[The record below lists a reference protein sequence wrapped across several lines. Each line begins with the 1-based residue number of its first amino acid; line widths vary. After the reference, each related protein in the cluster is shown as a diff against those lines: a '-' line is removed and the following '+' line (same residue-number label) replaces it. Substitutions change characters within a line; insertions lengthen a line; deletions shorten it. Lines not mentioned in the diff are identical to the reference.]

1 MPTDIQPQEK
11 TEKISQ
17 PGSPRYEFV
26 KKLAQKVRQDDM
38 DRQVWK
44 DKQVVAYNARLG
56 LKRRTNRPY
65 PGASEVPIPITD
77 KFITKLK
84 SMFVSVATL
93 MKKQIVVTLDDGEVT
108 TPETKASAERIERA
122 LNNLIRKRDFGWAKK
137 VTLFVDYF
145 LENGHAVFKII
156 EKFFSRTINR
166 TLNMD
171 AFSAEDQEILKKM
184 KKAELRLVIAQ
195 REEMDLEDK
204 DDLKQIDKAIEQFKS
219 GKKIIT
225 FTKKEIYS
233 EPTVIPERGL
243 RIIVPSSGTETQ
255 RLPRICHDMWMGYQE
270 LRDKA
275 DKGIYSKTSVG
286 MLDDDGGTS
295 DDGLT
300 NTSWAISEGL
310 STLDNR
316 SGLFNVRECQTWYEN
331 EATEEYEKWVFT
343 WVEQVGESSD
353 DENDS
358 PKDILILQELKLPY
372 DHGMWTYVKHDYEL
386 KNTRWY
392 SSRGV
397 PEKIRG
403 LHQTIEKMYNAR
415 LIRDELNNAPMWRV
429 SKQLGMAGDEIR
441 MRPGQVIQ
449 GEPGEIEMLNKG
461 ITTDV
466 SSERLEQQAKA
477 YAEEYLS
484 ITDFSNRSAVN
495 QGSARTATEMQLIN
509 QASTRQVNMDIA
521 LFLDTLSEVANH
533 MYFICKQAVDKPTK
547 IGGVVL
553 TPDDFLVK
561 VTVAWSGSLDA
572 TDYQLQVQ
580 KATQRMALT
589 MQYGQP
595 VGVVTPTNVFNMLQ
609 DIHDKDPDVQVSSR
623 FITAPQE
630 ASMSQM
636 SQQQEEIVRMLNGF
650 DVPVSPDDDDNIHLQ
665 VIEEWTN
672 TPQGA
677 QAMQNPGVAQLIE
690 KHAQIHIQSE
700 QLKNGIQTQKAQGSQ
715 GKLGDPRAAKAR
727 SASS

>member
-1 MPTDIQPQEK
+1 MPTDIEPQDK

-17 PGSPRYEFV
+17 LGSPRYEFV
-26 KKLAQKVRQDDM
+26 KKLAEKVRQDDM

-65 PGASEVPIPITD
+65 PGAAEVPIPITD

-93 MKKQIVVTLDDGEVT
+93 MKKQIVVTLDDGEVA

-122 LNNLIRKRDFGWAKK
+122 LNNLVKKRDFGWAKK

-145 LENGHAVFKII
+145 LENGHAVFKVI

-166 TLNMD
+166 SIDLDDN
-171 AFSAEDQEILKKM
+171 FSEEDLKYLKSLKKD
-184 KKAELRLVIAQ
+184 ELRLILAN
-195 REEMDLEDK
+195 REEMDLDDK
-204 DDLKQIDKAIEQFKS
+204 DDLKQIDSAIQQFRA
-219 GKKIIT
+219 GKKT
-225 FTKKEIYS
+225 LKFVKKEVYS

-255 RLPRICHDMWMGYQE
+255 RLPRITHDLWMTYQE
-270 LRDKA
+270 LRVRADQGVYDKA
-275 DKGIYSKTSVG
+275 AVKA
-286 MLDDDGGTS
+286 LDPEGGTN

-310 STLDNR
+310 TTLDTK
-316 SGLFNVRECQTWYEN
+316 SGLFNVRECQTWYDD
-331 EATEEYEKWVFT
+331 EKWVFT
-343 WVEQVGESSD
+343 WIENAGAPVSGNAEST
-353 DENDS
+353 
-358 PKDILILQELKLPY
+358 KDIVILQELPLPY
-372 DHGMWTYVKHDYEL
+372 DHGLWTYVKHDYEL

-429 SKQLGMAGDEIR
+429 SKQLGLSGDEIR

-449 GEPGEIEMLNKG
+449 GEAGEIEMLNKG

-495 QGSARTATEMQLIN
+495 AGSARTATELQLIN

-533 MYFICKQAVDKPTK
+533 MYLIVKQAVTRPTK
-547 IGGVVL
+547 IAGVEL
-553 TPDDFLVK
+553 RPEDFLVK
-561 VTVAWSGSLDA
+561 VIVSWSGSLDA
-572 TDYQLQVQ
+572 TDSSMQMQ
-580 KATQRMALT
+580 KAMNRMGIV

-595 VGVVTPTNVFNMLQ
+595 AGIVTPDNVFNMLQ
-609 DIHDKDPDVQVSSR
+609 DYIDKDPDVDVASK
-623 FITAPQE
+623 FITAPQSV
-630 ASMSQM
+630 SMSQM

-665 VIEEWTN
+665 VIEQWASS
-672 TPQGA
+672 PQGA
-677 QAMQNPGVAQLIE
+677 EAMKNEGVAQLVE
-690 KHAQIHIQSE
+690 KHAQLHIQSE
-700 QLKNGIQTQKAQGSQ
+700 QMKNGIKAQKAAGSQ
-715 GKLGDPRAAKAR
+715 GNLGDPRSQKV
-727 SASS
+727 ASSR

>member
-1 MPTDIQPQEK
+1 MPTDIEPQEK
-11 TEKISQ
+11 TDKISL
-17 PGSPRYEFV
+17 PGSERYEFI
-26 KKLAQKVRQDDM
+26 KDLAAKVRQDDQ

-44 DKQVVAYNARLG
+44 DKQVVAYNSRMG
-56 LKRRTNRPY
+56 LRKRTNRPY

-93 MKKQIVVTLDDGEVT
+93 MKKQIVVTIDDGESI

-122 LNNLIRKRDFGWAKK
+122 LNNLVRKRDFGWAKK

-145 LENGHAVFKII
+145 LENGHAIFKII
-156 EKFFSRTINR
+156 EKFFSKTINR
-166 TLNMD
+166 TIDIDDNYT
-171 AFSAEDQEILKKM
+171 AEEIKYLKGLKRE
-184 KKAELRLVIAQ
+184 ELQMILAK
-195 REEMDLEDK
+195 REEMDIDDE
-204 DDLKQIDKAIEQFKS
+204 DDLKELNKAIDQFKA
-219 GKKIIT
+219 GKKT
-225 FTKKEIYS
+225 LKFTKKEVYS

-243 RIIVPSSGTETQ
+243 RIIVPSSGTELQ
-255 RLPRICHDMWMGYQE
+255 RLPRICHDMWMTYQE

-275 DKGIYSKTSVG
+275 SKGIYSKDTVDA
-286 MLDDDGGTS
+286 LNDAGGTN

-300 NTSWAISEGL
+300 NTSWALSEGI
-310 STLDNR
+310 STLDTK
-316 SGLFNVRECQTWYEN
+316 SGLFNVRETQAYYKN
-331 EATEEYEKWVFT
+331 EKWVFT
-343 WVEQVGESSD
+343 WIEQYGEV
-353 DENDS
+353 NDS
-358 PKDILILQELKLPY
+358 KDAPRDIKVLQELKLPY

-449 GEPGEIEMLNKG
+449 GEPGEVEMLNKG

-484 ITDFSNRSAVN
+484 ITDFSNQSAVN
-495 QGSARTATEMQLIN
+495 QGSARTATEIQAIN
-509 QASTRQVNMDIA
+509 QASTRQVNMDIS

-533 MYFICKQAVDKPTK
+533 MYLIVKQNVTKPTK

-553 TPDDFLVK
+553 RPEDFLVK
-561 VTVAWSGSLDA
+561 VVVSWSGSLDA
-572 TDYQLQVQ
+572 TDAQLQMA
-580 KATQRMALT
+580 KAQQRMALV

-595 VGVVTPTNVFNMLQ
+595 VGVVTPTNVYNMLQ
-609 DIHDKDPDVQVSSR
+609 DYIDKDPDVDVSSR
-623 FITAPQE
+623 FITTPEDVQLSE
-630 ASMSQM
+630 LEE
-636 SQQQEEIVRMLNGF
+636 QQSEIVRMINGF
-650 DVPVSPDDDDNIHLQ
+650 DVPVSPDDNDAIHLA
-665 VIEEWTN
+665 VMEEYASS
-672 TPQGA
+672 PQGS
-677 QAMQNPGVAQLIE
+677 QLLQSNQGFANLFE
-690 KHAQIHIQSE
+690 KHIQIHIQSE
-700 QLKNGIQTQKAQGSQ
+700 QMKNGIQAQKAAGSQ
-715 GKLGDPRAAKAR
+715 GALGDPRARRVAQSAR
-727 SASS
+727 

>member
-1 MPTDIQPQEK
+1 MPTNIKPQEK
-11 TEKISQ
+11 TERIS
-17 PGSPRYEFV
+17 PAGSKRHEFI
-26 KKLAQKVRQDDM
+26 KKLAAKVRQDDD

-56 LKRRTNRPY
+56 LRRRTNRPY

-93 MKKQIVVTLDDGEVT
+93 MKKQIIVALDDGEIS

-122 LNNLIRKRDFGWAKK
+122 LNNLVKKRDFGWAKK

-156 EKFFSRTINR
+156 EKFFSKTINR
-166 TLNMD
+166 TINL
-171 AFSAEDQEILKKM
+171 EDNYSPEDIKFLKTLKKD
-184 KKAELRLVIAQ
+184 ELRLILAQ
-195 REEMDLEDK
+195 REEMNLSDE
-204 DDLKQIDKAIEQFKS
+204 DDLIEIDKAINQLKS
-219 GKKIIT
+219 GKKVIT
-225 FTKKEIYS
+225 FLKKEIYS
-233 EPTVIPERGL
+233 EPTIIPERGL

-255 RLPRICHDMWMGYQE
+255 RLPRICHDMWMSYQE
-270 LRDKA
+270 LHDKA
-275 DKGIYSKTSVG
+275 KKGIYDKATVD
-286 MLDDDGGTS
+286 MLSEEGGTT
-295 DDGLT
+295 DDAYT

-310 STLDNR
+310 NTLDLKSDLYNI
-316 SGLFNVRECQTWYEN
+316 RECQTWYEG
-331 EATEEYEKWVFT
+331 EKWVFT
-343 WVEQVGESSD
+343 WVEQAGEGQD
-353 DENDS
+353 DKASEHVR
-358 PKDILILQELKLPY
+358 DIKVLQELKLPY

-429 SKQLGMAGDEIR
+429 SKQLGLAGDEIR
-441 MRPGQVIQ
+441 MRPGQVLE
-449 GEPGEIEMLNKG
+449 GEAGEIEMLNKG

-484 ITDFSNRSAVN
+484 IVDFSQRSAVN
-495 QGSARTATEMQLIN
+495 QGSARTATELQLIN

-533 MYFICKQAVDKPTK
+533 MYLITKQIVQKPTK
-547 IGGVVL
+547 VGGVIL
-553 TPDDFLVK
+553 TPEDFLVK
-561 VTVAWSGSLDA
+561 VIVAWSGSLDA
-572 TDYQLQVQ
+572 TDYTLQIQRAVERMQL
-580 KATQRMALT
+580 AMT
-589 MQYGQP
+589 YGQP
-595 VGVVTPTNVFNMLQ
+595 VGIVTPDNIYNMLH
-609 DIHDKDPDVQVSSR
+609 DIYDKDPDVEITSK
-623 FITAPQE
+623 FITAPQS

-665 VIEEWTN
+665 VIEQWAS

-677 QAMQNPGVAQLIE
+677 RAMQNEGIAALIE
-690 KHAQIHIQSE
+690 KHTSIHIQSE
-700 QLKNGIQTQKAQGSQ
+700 QMKNGIKAQNSQGSQ
-715 GKLGDPRAAKAR
+715 GRLGDPRSLKV
-727 SASS
+727 ASSNGRF

>member
-1 MPTDIQPQEK
+1 MPTEIEPQEK
-11 TEKISQ
+11 TERISP
-17 PGSPRYEFV
+17 PGSERHEFI
-26 KKLAQKVRQDDM
+26 KKLAEKVRKDDQ

-65 PGASEVPIPITD
+65 PGAAEVPIPITD

-93 MKKQIVVTLDDGEVT
+93 MKQQIVVTIDDGESV
-108 TPETKASAERIERA
+108 TPETKLSAERIERA

-156 EKFFSRTINR
+156 EKFFSKTINR
-166 TLNMD
+166 QINV
-171 AFSAEDQEILKKM
+171 EDNYSPEDIKYLKSLKKD
-184 KKAELRLVIAQ
+184 ELRIILAN
-195 REEMDLEDK
+195 REEMDLSDE
-204 DDLKQIDKAIEQFKS
+204 DDLKEIDKAISQFKS
-219 GKKIIT
+219 GKKILK
-225 FTKKEIYS
+225 FTKKEIFS

-243 RIIVPSSGTETQ
+243 RIIVPSSGTEVQT
-255 RLPRICHDMWMGYQE
+255 LPRICHDMWMGYQQ
-270 LRDKA
+270 LRKLA
-275 DKGIYSKTSVG
+275 DQGIYDKKTIDD
-286 MLDDDGGTS
+286 LDPDGGTT

-310 STLDNR
+310 STLDTK
-316 SGLFNVRECQTWYEN
+316 SGLFNVRETQAWYKN
-331 EATEEYEKWVFT
+331 EKWVFT
-343 WVEQVGESSD
+343 WIEQAGNPESTED
-353 DENDS
+353 NN
-358 PKDILILQELKLPY
+358 KDIKVIQELKLPY

-415 LIRDELNNAPMWRV
+415 LIRDEMNNAPMWRV

-441 MRPGQVIQ
+441 MRPGQVVQ
-449 GEPGEIEMLNKG
+449 GEAGEIEMLNKG

-495 QGSARTATEMQLIN
+495 QGGSRTATEIQAIN

-533 MYFICKQAVDKPTK
+533 MYLICKQAVQRPTK

-553 TPDDFLVK
+553 TPEDFLVK
-561 VTVAWSGSLDA
+561 VVVSWSGSLDA
-572 TDYQLQVQ
+572 TDSMLQMQ
-580 KATQRMALT
+580 KAMTRMQVV

-595 VGVVTPTNVFNMLQ
+595 VGVVTPENVFNMLQ
-609 DIHDKDPDVQVSSR
+609 DYIDADPDVSVSSKY
-623 FITAPQE
+623 ITSPQH
-630 ASMSQM
+630 ASMSQVED
-636 SQQQEEIVRMLNGF
+636 QQEEIVRMLNGF
-650 DVPVSPDDDDNIHLQ
+650 DVAVNPDDDDNIHLQ
-665 VIEEWTN
+665 VLEQWIN
-672 TPQGA
+672 SPQGA
-677 QAMQNPGVAQLIE
+677 QAMQNPQVAQLVE
-690 KHAQIHIQSE
+690 KHTQIHIQSE
-700 QLKNGIQTQKAQGSQ
+700 QMKNGIKAQNSQGSQ
-715 GKLGDPRAAKAR
+715 GRLGDPRAAKVA
-727 SASS
+727 AG

>member
-1 MPTDIQPQEK
+1 MPTEIEPQEK
-11 TEKISQ
+11 TEKLAPPESERHQFI
-17 PGSPRYEFV
+17 
-26 KKLAQKVRQDDM
+26 KKLAAKVRQDDA

-56 LKRRTNRPY
+56 LRRRTNRPY

-108 TPETKASAERIERA
+108 THETKASAERIERA
-122 LNNLIRKRDFGWAKK
+122 LNNLIKKRDFGWAKK

-145 LENGHAVFKII
+145 LENGHAVFKVI
-156 EKFFSRTINR
+156 EKFFSKTINR
-166 TLNMD
+166 SINISD
-171 AFSAEDQEILKKM
+171 NFSPEDIKVLKSM
-184 KKAELRLVIAQ
+184 KKDELRQILAN
-195 REEMDLEDK
+195 REEMDITDES
-204 DDLKQIDKAIEQFKS
+204 DLKEIDKAIAQFKS
-219 GKKIIT
+219 GKKTLT
-225 FTKKEIYS
+225 FIKREIYS

-255 RLPRICHDMWMGYQE
+255 RLPRITHDMWMGYEE
-270 LRDKA
+270 LLKFAKNKIYDKA
-275 DKGIYSKTSVG
+275 TVESLNPEGGTT
-286 MLDDDGGTS
+286 DDGI
-295 DDGLT
+295 T
-300 NTSWAISEGL
+300 NTSWAISEGI
-310 STLDNR
+310 STLDVK
-316 SGLFNVRECQTWYEN
+316 SGLFNVRECQTWYKN
-331 EATEEYEKWVFT
+331 QKWVFT
-343 WVEQVGESSD
+343 WIEQLGED
-353 DENDS
+353 DDKNGNITH
-358 PKDILILQELKLPY
+358 DIRVLQEIPLPY

-386 KNTRWY
+386 KNIRWY

-415 LIRDELNNAPMWRV
+415 LIRDELNNAPMWRI
-429 SKQLGMAGDEIR
+429 SKQLGLAGDEIR

-484 ITDFSNRSAVN
+484 ITDFSQRSAVN
-495 QGSARTATEMQLIN
+495 QGSARTATEIQAIN
-509 QASTRQVNMDIA
+509 QSSTRQVNMDIA

-533 MYFICKQAVDKPTK
+533 MYLICKQAVSRPTK
-547 IGGVVL
+547 IGGVLL
-553 TPDDFLVK
+553 TPEDFLVK
-561 VTVAWSGSLDA
+561 VIVSWSGSLDA
-572 TDYQLQVQ
+572 TDSQMQMG
-580 KATQRMALT
+580 KAIQRMEIV
-589 MQYGQP
+589 MKYGQP
-595 VGVVTPTNVFNMLQ
+595 VGVVSPTNVFNMLQ
-609 DIHDKDPDVQVSSR
+609 DFIDKDPDVDISSK
-623 FITAPQE
+623 FITSPQG
-630 ASMSQM
+630 ASMEQL

-665 VIEEWTN
+665 VIEEWAS

-677 QAMQNPGVAQLIE
+677 ASMQNEGIATLIN
-690 KHAQIHIQSE
+690 KHTSIHIQSE
-700 QLKNGIQTQKAQGSQ
+700 QMKNGIQAQNSQGTQ
-715 GKLGDPRAAKAR
+715 GKLGDPRASKVAKTSGR
-727 SASS
+727 